1 MVKDLTKVNKETPEI
16 SLAYGTIEVK
26 QGDNA
31 IHMTK
36 TDVNYL
42 KMLTDGK
49 FEGSAFV
56 SGTYPRTRY
65 QLLSD
70 GAVLAT
76 CRREDYDHDETVYLS
91 PKAQRRIR
99 QFRDVNSRRLMWDM
113 DFRGR
118 Y

>member
-16 SLAYGTIEVK
+16 KLAYGTIEVK

-49 FEGSAFV
+49 FEGGAFV

-76 CRREDYDHDETVYLS
+76 CRREDYDHDEVVYLS
-91 PKAQRRIR
+91 PKTQKWVR
-99 QFRDVNSRRLMWDM
+99 QFRDDNSRRLKWDM
-113 DFRGR
+113 DFRSK